1 MKSFL
6 LALALFGA
14 SVASAGTLVV
24 RDAYS
29 YPTAA
34 PGVPAAGFL
43 TLDNQGAKADRL
55 VAAESAS
62 FSRIE
67 IHEMTEQDGVMRM
80 RALPKGLPLPAKQ
93 SATLAPGGTHLML
106 FGPKAPLREG
116 EKLPVTLRF
125 ERAAPVEVDLEV
137 RPRTPPAPEAPTAH
151 QHSH

>member
-1 MKSFL
+1 MKTLL
-6 LALALFGA
+6 LALALSSA

-29 YPTAA
+29 HPTAT

-43 TLDNQGAKADRL
+43 VLDNQGTKADRL
-55 VAAESAS
+55 VAAESPD

-67 IHEMTEQDGVMRM
+67 IHEMTEQGGMMRM

-93 SATLAPGGTHLML
+93 STTLAPGGTHLML

-125 ERAAPVEVDLEV
+125 ERAEPLKVELEV
-137 RPRTPPAPEAPTAH
+137 RPRTPPAPQAPAAH